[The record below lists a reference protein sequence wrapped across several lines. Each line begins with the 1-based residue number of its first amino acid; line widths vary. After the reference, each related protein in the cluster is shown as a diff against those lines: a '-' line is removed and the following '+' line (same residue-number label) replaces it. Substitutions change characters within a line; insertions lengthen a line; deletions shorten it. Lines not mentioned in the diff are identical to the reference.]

1 MFQIKAAV
9 CVNLAHDY
17 PSSEPDI
24 YVRSDQL
31 SREQQHLLN
40 ADLARFVSDQE
51 RDEICIC
58 PSLNWLQENVG
69 LYLERVAPPKKRR
82 PCKVEEDDHSVF
94 ARYWIYSHHIYS
106 KCKRRE
112 ILELAH
118 EFHISGFCL
127 PGKPGIICVEGT
139 APDCEEWWSRV
150 SVAFLSSYSLYF
162 LGSYV
167 CGKLVNCEKH

>member
-1 MFQIKAAV
+1 M
-9 CVNLAHDY
+9 NLAHDY

-58 PSLNWLQENVG
+58 PSLNWLQENAS
-69 LYLERVAPPKKRR
+69 LYMERVAPPKKRR
-82 PCKVEEDDHSVF
+82 PAKVDDDDLVF

-106 KCKRRE
+106 KSKRRE

-118 EFHISGFCL
+118 EYHISGFCL

-139 APDCEEWWSRV
+139 EPDCEEWWSRV
-150 SVAFLSSYSLYF
+150 SVAFLGFCSSFYTSLCYHQC
-162 LGSYV
+162 
-167 CGKLVNCEKH
+167 CGKHRWG